1 MSDEHLST
9 LLDVAV
15 EAARAAGRHAAE
27 NGSRRG
33 EAIARSEHDIKLK
46 LDVECQAK
54 AEAVIRAHC
63 PGDSIIGEEDAL
75 RGEMPREESER
86 QWILDPIDGTVNFSH
101 GMPNWACSVA
111 VRSGDMLLA
120 GAVYSPV
127 LDRLYTATI
136 DTPALCNGTQ
146 IQVSTVDRLDEA
158 IVLTGIDKSPDPA
171 VPPLTSF
178 RNIALAVQRPRVMG
192 CASLDICAVAEG
204 RGDAYYESGIF
215 IWDVAA
221 AGLIVE
227 RAGGAIE
234 HLGPWSGDSLRFLAS
249 NGRLHEALRAIVEP
263 TDAA

>member
-1 MSDEHLST
+1 MSKENLSA

-15 EAARAAGRHAAE
+15 EAARAAGTHAVD
-27 NGSRRG
+27 NYSRRG
-33 EAIARSEHDIKLK
+33 EAIARSEHDVKLA
-46 LDVECQAK
+46 LDVECQEK
-54 AEAVIRAHC
+54 AEAVIQSRFPAHA
-63 PGDSIIGEEDAL
+63 IVGEEDAL
-75 RGEMPREESER
+75 RGKMPREEADR

-101 GMPNWACSVA
+101 GLPHWACSVA
-111 VRSGDMLLA
+111 VRSGDLMLA

-127 LDRLYTATI
+127 LDRLYTATV
-136 DTPALCNGTQ
+136 DTPALCNGTP
-146 IQVSTVDRLDEA
+146 IQVSRISRLDEA

-178 RNIALAVQRPRVMG
+178 QRIAQAVQRPRVMG
-192 CASLDICAVAEG
+192 CASLDICSVAEG

-227 RAGGAIE
+227 RAGGAVE